1 VNISHKIWPL
11 GKLPKNMQ
19 RPELDMLKN
28 NGYKWDDPF
37 DVVSLFEEKISNY
50 ANCKYAIAVDNCTDA
65 IFLCLEYLKYSGK
78 IDINEVIIFP
88 SNCYVS
94 IPMVAKKC
102 GFNIGFVEKEWSGVY
117 QLGDTAVWDSA
128 GRFTQGMYI
137 KQSYQCLS
145 FQIKKRIPIGK
156 GGMILTDNPNAMKWL
171 KLARYEGRDLNV
183 DYSNQQYKILGWN
196 MYMTPEDAARG
207 ILIMDK
213 LPLENEDTHRNLQYP
228 NLSNQKIFL

>member
-1 VNISHKIWPL
+1 MNISHKIWPL

-145 FQIKKRIPIGK
+145 FQIKKRIIIIDSPSRKFGFHARTGSTGVIPQPHRYVLVIA
-156 GGMILTDNPNAMKWL
+156 ILLLHRALMKWINL
-171 KLARYEGRDLNV
+171 IL
-183 DYSNQQYKILGWN
+183 STKIL
-196 MYMTPEDAARG
+196 PIP
-207 ILIMDK
+207 IL
-213 LPLENEDTHRNLQYP
+213 
-228 NLSNQKIFL
+228 